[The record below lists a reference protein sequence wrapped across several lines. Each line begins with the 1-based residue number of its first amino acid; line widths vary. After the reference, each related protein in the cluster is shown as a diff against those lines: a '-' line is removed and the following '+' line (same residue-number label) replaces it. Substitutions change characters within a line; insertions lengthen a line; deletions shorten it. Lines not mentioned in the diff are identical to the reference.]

1 MCSGVSC
8 REGIWQFYD
17 EPRFRP
23 SPITAVLLAGGLL
36 GRRSG
41 AGFYEYENGT
51 KVQTPVD
58 IQPRPKW
65 EPAPVWISSRNPTE
79 AGRVSDLLH
88 ACGIEFET
96 GDKPSD
102 NALVIVTPLGRDT
115 TTSAVID
122 LLDAT
127 RVVAVDTLFGL
138 DKGRRRVI
146 MPTPATKEDVLA
158 RAEALFGLDGTPV
171 SIIRDSGFLWASEF
185 WPVS

>member
-1 MCSGVSC
+1 
-8 REGIWQFYD
+8 
-17 EPRFRP
+17 
-23 SPITAVLLAGGLL
+23 
-36 GRRSG
+36 
-41 AGFYEYENGT
+41 
-51 KVQTPVD
+51 
-58 IQPRPKW
+58 
-65 EPAPVWISSRNPTE
+65 
-79 AGRVSDLLH
+79 LLH